1 MIEFKT
7 KGKIGEIIWNIP
19 TKLEEITP
27 EYLNAVTDNI
37 DIADNYSI
45 IALCYHEKLSTIILA
60 NRQSKKDANVGVV
73 PMFVKCGHTDNNFIK
88 SINCGEKVV
97 VAGSD
102 IAMGFHV
109 ATPINKLT
117 INNFIAAAD
126 GDSEVYK
133 NAMQHSDLCYFVE
146 FKLVPNVAIHAR
158 YSNKESVYKCPFV
171 NKL

>member
-7 KGKIGEIIWNIP
+7 KGKNGEFVWNIP

-27 EYLNAVTDNI
+27 EYLNSVTDNI
-37 DIADNYSI
+37 DVADNYSI

-60 NRQSKKDANVGVV
+60 NRQAKKDTNIGVV
-73 PMFVKCGHTDNNFIK
+73 PMFVKCGYTDNDFIK

-109 ATPINKLT
+109 ATPANKLT
-117 INNFIAAAD
+117 INNLIATTE

-133 NAMQHSDLCYFVE
+133 NAMQHSELCYFIE

-158 YSNKESVYKCPFV
+158 YSNKELAVKCPFI
-171 NKL
+171 NKI